1 MGGKIKVHP
10 FLSLTAFIRED
21 ILLIPFNKV
30 FYHTYNVLEELIRN
44 NSHNTLLQDKIE
56 NYLFNSNLFYNSNYE
71 KALDINYSKESVDLI
86 LSKRRLICQYLDIM
100 VDKLFSSKKEI
111 KEQIKEKVHSYSSI
125 NTNKWLLTIVRDMSS
140 LKITDI
146 LLSYSLKIIAMY
158 PLSVKEMDCYSEI
171 GLRV

>member
-1 MGGKIKVHP
+1 MQP

-44 NSHNTLLQDKIE
+44 NPHNTLLQDKIE

-71 KALDINYSKESVDLI
+71 KALDINYSKESVELI

-100 VDKLFSSKKEI
+100 VDKLFSSKNKI

-146 LLSYSLKIIAMY
+146 LLSYSLKIVAMY
-158 PLSVKEMDCYSEI
+158 PLSVKEMDSYSEI
-171 GLRV
+171 G